1 MIKQQTICTVPR
13 MDMNVLMFDRL
24 DMVVY
29 NEFDDRRI
37 AEDSIDRIKARLST
51 SEYTK
56 NLSYTDEQ
64 IAMFINIWNAMPK
77 RPLAP
82 YDSNYMGN
90 VLAQAIPVIWP
101 DIKPLR
107 CSIHPNTAFYE
118 LTQEMCATLIA
129 HLDNLY
135 KTNDLIKQ
143 MEDYNASMAIDLFD
157 MDEVFAENTEYTMI
171 PDMIATL
178 KRIQKQ
184 DFTKKMSYILIS

>member
-1 MIKQQTICTVPR
+1 MIKQQTICTVSR

-37 AEDSIDRIKARLST
+37 SDDSIDRVKARLST

-56 NLSYTDEQ
+56 DLPYTDEQ
-64 IAMFINIWNAMPK
+64 IAMFIDMWNAAPK

-82 YDSNYMGN
+82 YDSNYMGSI
-90 VLAQAIPVIWP
+90 LAQAIPVIWP
-101 DIKPLR
+101 NTKPLR
-107 CSIHPNTAFYE
+107 CAVHPNSAFYE
-118 LTQEMCATLIA
+118 LTPEMCSTLIT

-135 KTNDLIKQ
+135 KTNDLVKQ
-143 MEDYNASMAIDLFD
+143 MEDYNSSMAMDLFD
-157 MDEVFAENTEYTMI
+157 VDEVFADSTEYTMI